1 MDKNTLKGKIVLI
14 TGAAQGIGL
23 GIACAFARSE
33 AEVVMAD
40 RNSEKLRQAQAEV
53 EKFGIVG
60 LSVEVDV
67 TDHSSVSQM
76 MKTLNNAYSKL
87 DVLVNN
93 AGVVIVRPFEEQTEA
108 EWDQVIDVNL
118 KGSFLCSR
126 ESVPYFP
133 GTGGAILNLC
143 SVAAYGFTTPHIAY
157 TASKAGVVGLT
168 RDMAYELAGKNI
180 RVNAIA
186 PGPILTPMFDSLTE
200 EQRQGH
206 AAKVPLGRLG
216 LPEDIGN
223 ASVFLC
229 SDAAS
234 FITGAVLPVS
244 GGIELKIS

>member
-1 MDKNTLKGKIVLI
+1 MGVEPICLAGFLNYSASCCL
-14 TGAAQGIGL
+14 
-23 GIACAFARSE
+23 
-33 AEVVMAD
+33 
-40 RNSEKLRQAQAEV
+40 
-53 EKFGIVG
+53 EKFKEHVK
-60 LSVEVDV
+60 
-67 TDHSSVSQM
+67 QF
-76 MKTLNNAYSKL
+76 KKY
-87 DVLVNN
+87 
-93 AGVVIVRPFEEQTEA
+93 
-108 EWDQVIDVNL
+108 NL
-118 KGSFLCSR
+118 RIKF
-126 ESVPYFP
+126 
-133 GTGGAILNLC
+133 
-143 SVAAYGFTTPHIAY
+143 
-157 TASKAGVVGLT
+157 K
-168 RDMAYELAGKNI
+168 LAGKNI